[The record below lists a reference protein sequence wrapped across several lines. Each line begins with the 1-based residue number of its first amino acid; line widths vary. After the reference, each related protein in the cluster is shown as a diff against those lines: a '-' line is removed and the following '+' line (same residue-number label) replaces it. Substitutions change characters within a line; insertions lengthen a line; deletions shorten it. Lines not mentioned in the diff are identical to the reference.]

1 MEGSF
6 HSISE
11 DLKSWKILLDVIWLP
26 GLFLSEPL
34 PNDKLNGKGCKESYW
49 SAQIIS
55 SEILSCPC
63 SFRINPFFS
72 EWHLILQ
79 QSFFKGS
86 YPELLVGGYT
96 MKSSWHALTCVW
108 SCMLSCWHL
117 DTCQSLKHEI
127 FYASDEDI
135 TFWHGMVS
143 QILLASVNCGW
154 NTFIWKFSWAVS
166 CASTSCMLTN

>member
-6 HSISE
+6 CSISE
-11 DLKSWKILLDVIWLP
+11 DLKSWKILLDVFWLL

-34 PNDKLNGKGCKESYW
+34 PNDKLNGKGCKESYSYW

-79 QSFFKGS
+79 LSFFKGS
-86 YPELLVGGYT
+86 YPELLVGGYI
-96 MKSSWHALTCVW
+96 MKSSWHDPDMCLELYVIMLTSW
-108 SCMLSCWHL
+108 YLSKSETWDFLC
-117 DTCQSLKHEI
+117 
-127 FYASDEDI
+127 
-135 TFWHGMVS
+135 FWWRYH
-143 QILLASVNCGW
+143 LLAWDG
-154 NTFIWKFSWAVS
+154 
-166 CASTSCMLTN
+166 